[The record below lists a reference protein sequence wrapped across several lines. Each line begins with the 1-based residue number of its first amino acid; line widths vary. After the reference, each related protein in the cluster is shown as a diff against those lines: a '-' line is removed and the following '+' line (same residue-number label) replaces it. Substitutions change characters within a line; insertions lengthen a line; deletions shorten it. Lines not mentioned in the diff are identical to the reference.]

1 MYRYNLVRVICQ
13 QFVAVS
19 FNVYIYMLFVAVCC
33 SVYINM
39 LVCVICQQCVAV
51 CCSIYIGAYCWS

>member
-19 FNVYIYMLFVAVCC
+19 FNVYIY
-33 SVYINM
+33 
-39 LVCVICQQCVAV
+39 ICYLLQCVAV
-51 CCSIYIGAYCWS
+51 CI